1 MILWRWHRLP
11 ALGVGLLALACG
23 GGGGGGGGMGP
34 CMPGAATQLVK
45 TGGDAQSW
53 YFNNPLPA
61 SLSVTARDANN
72 CPVPGVAV
80 NWTVASGGG
89 GVSPAQSTTSASG
102 IATTT
107 DSIGSSS
114 TQTVTATFTG
124 LATPATFSVTASAP
138 PASAAVTV
146 SNNNFA
152 PDNSV
157 IQSGSTVTWTWAAG
171 ADFHN
176 VTFTSGP
183 TPLPPSSATQN
194 TGSHAATITTVGTYG
209 YHCTIHAGMD
219 GTVRVVH

>member
-1 MILWRWHRLP
+1 MILSRWHRLP
-11 ALGVGLLALACG
+11 ALGVGLLALAC

-102 IATTT
+102 VASTT
-107 DSIGSSS
+107 DSIGSSG

-124 LATPATFSVTASAP
+124 LATPVTFSVTASAP

-146 SNNNFA
+146 SNNNFN

-157 IQSGSTVTWTWAAG
+157 MQSGSTVTWTWAAG

-219 GTVRVVH
+219 GNVRVVH